1 MKSGYDMNQITE
13 RGRKRLD
20 ARLVPLNDERNRLL
34 VPPKGWIRAIRDA
47 LGMSGVQLGKRLKV
61 SPQTVEAMEKSEAA
75 GTIQLNTLKRAAEAL
90 DCTLVYALIPRS
102 SLENTVKNR
111 ARQIANAALARV
123 SHTMKLEDQDTGD
136 EDLEARIEDYILHI
150 KDRDLWNST

>member
-1 MKSGYDMNQITE
+1 MNEIAE

-20 ARLVPLNDERNRLL
+20 ARLIPLNDERNRLL

-47 LGMSGVQLGKRLKV
+47 LGMSGVQLAKRLKV

-90 DCTLVYALIPRS
+90 DCTLVYALIPRT
-102 SLENTVKNR
+102 SLENTVRNR
-111 ARQIANAALARV
+111 ERQIATAALARV
-123 SHTMKLEDQDTGD
+123 SHTMKLEDQDTGPG
-136 EDLEARIEDYILHI
+136 ESETRIEDYIRHI
-150 KDRDLWNST
+150 KDRDLWTDR

>member
-1 MKSGYDMNQITE
+1 MNSLAE

-20 ARLVPLNDERNRLL
+20 ERLVPLNDERKHLH

-75 GTIQLNTLKRAAEAL
+75 GTIQLNTLKRAAEAM
-90 DCTLVYALIPRS
+90 DCTLVYALVPRT

-111 ARQIANAALARV
+111 ARQIATAALARV

-136 EDLEARIEDYILHI
+136 QKPEALIEDYIRHI
-150 KDRDLWNST
+150 KDRDLWNGA

>member
-1 MKSGYDMNQITE
+1 MNGTAE
-13 RGRKRLD
+13 RGRRRLD
-20 ARLVPLNDERNRLL
+20 ARLVPLSRERQRLL

-47 LGMSGVQLGKRLKV
+47 LGMSGVQLAKRLKV

-90 DCTLVYALIPRS
+90 DCTLVYALIPNT
-102 SLENTVKNR
+102 SLENTVNDR
-111 ARQIANAALARV
+111 ARQIATAALARV

-136 EDLEARIEDYILHI
+136 GELEARIEDYVRHI
-150 KDRDLWNST
+150 KDRDLWNGP

>member
-1 MKSGYDMNQITE
+1 MNQIAE

-20 ARLVPLNDERNRLL
+20 ARLVSLNDELKRLL

-47 LGMSGVQLGKRLKV
+47 LGMSGVQLAKRLKV

-90 DCTLVYALIPRS
+90 DCTLVYALIPKT
-102 SLENTVKNR
+102 SLENTVRNR
-111 ARQIANAALARV
+111 ERQIATAALARV
-123 SHTMKLEDQDTGD
+123 SHTMKLEDQDTGPG
-136 EDLEARIEDYILHI
+136 ESEARIEDYIRHI
-150 KDRDLWNST
+150 KDRDLWNDK

>member
-1 MKSGYDMNQITE
+1 MNQIAE

-47 LGMSGVQLGKRLKV
+47 LGMSGVQLAKRLKV

-136 EDLEARIEDYILHI
+136 EDLEARIEDYIRHI

>member
-1 MKSGYDMNQITE
+1 MNPLVE

-20 ARLVPLNDERNRLL
+20 ERLVALKDERKRLH

-47 LGMSGVQLGKRLKV
+47 LGMSGGQLGKRLKV

-75 GTIQLNTLKRAAEAL
+75 GTIQLNTLKRAAEAM
-90 DCTLVYALIPRS
+90 DCTLVYALIPRT

-111 ARQIANAALARV
+111 ARQTAMTALARV
-123 SHTMKLEDQDTGD
+123 SHTMKLEDQGTGD
-136 EDLEARIEDYILHI
+136 EEREALIEDYVGRI
-150 KDRDLWNST
+150 KDRDLWNGV

>member
-1 MKSGYDMNQITE
+1 MNETTE
-13 RGRKRLD
+13 RGRRRLD
-20 ARLVPLNDERNRLL
+20 ARLVPLSRERQRLL

-47 LGMSGVQLGKRLKV
+47 LGMSGVQLAKRLKV

-90 DCTLVYALIPRS
+90 DCTLVYALIPNT
-102 SLENTVKNR
+102 SLENTVNDR
-111 ARQIANAALARV
+111 ARQIATAALARV

-136 EDLEARIEDYILHI
+136 GELEARIEDYIRHL
-150 KDRDLWNST
+150 KDRDLWNSP

>member
-1 MKSGYDMNQITE
+1 MNQIAE

-20 ARLVPLNDERNRLL
+20 ERLVLPTGERKHFQ

-75 GTIQLNTLKRAAEAL
+75 GTIQLSTLKRAAEAM
-90 DCTLVYALIPRS
+90 DCTLVYALVPRT
-102 SLENTVKNR
+102 SLQNTVKSR
-111 ARQIANAALARV
+111 ARQIATTALARV
-123 SHTMKLEDQDTGD
+123 SHTMKLEDQETADD
-136 EDLEARIEDYILHI
+136 DPESRIEDYIRHI
-150 KDRDLWNST
+150 KDRDLWNDV

>member
-1 MKSGYDMNQITE
+1 MTEVAE
-13 RGRKRLD
+13 RGRRRLD
-20 ARLVPLNDERNRLL
+20 ARLVPLHGERQRLL

-47 LGMSGVQLGKRLKV
+47 LGMSGVQLAKRLKV

-90 DCTLVYALIPRS
+90 DCTLVYALIPKT
-102 SLENTVKNR
+102 SLENTVNNR
-111 ARQIANAALARV
+111 ARQIATAALARV

-136 EDLEARIEDYILHI
+136 GELEARIEDYIRHI
-150 KDRDLWNST
+150 KDRDLWNSP